1 MGPSPVEQ
9 SGDSGPGPGPGPG
22 PGSVSVSV
30 SGDSQRS
37 IPTPFLTKT
46 YQLVDDPAVDDLISW
61 NDDGSTFIVWRP
73 AEFARDLLPKYFK
86 HNNFSSFVRQL
97 NTYGFRKVVPDR
109 WEFANDCFKRGEK
122 ALLREIQRR
131 KISPATGAVAV
142 PPAAGVTVAAA
153 GLAGVRTVSP
163 SNSGDEQVISSNSS
177 PAAAIHRST
186 SCTTTPELL
195 EENERLRKE
204 NTQLSHELTQL
215 RGLCNNIF
223 AMMTTYASGQLDVGG
238 GVNGNVNRNGVAV
251 SIPEGKPLDLLP
263 SKQVTVTEDIDVG
276 VGICGGAHMDEDD
289 DEEEGEEE
297 DETTPRLFGFR
308 IGVKRVRRSV
318 EEEEEVEL
326 EEEREGQNGEKVEN
340 SQEKESGSEVKSEP
354 LDRNGNSGHRDPP
367 WLELGKK

>member
-1 MGPSPVEQ
+1 M
-9 SGDSGPGPGPGPG
+9 
-22 PGSVSVSV
+22 
-30 SGDSQRS
+30 
-37 IPTPFLTKT
+37 
-46 YQLVDDPAVDDLISW
+46 
-61 NDDGSTFIVWRP
+61 
-73 AEFARDLLPKYFK
+73 
-86 HNNFSSFVRQL
+86 
-97 NTYGFRKVVPDR
+97 PDR

-131 KISPATGAVAV
+131 KISPATGAAAV

-153 GLAGVRTVSP
+153 GPAGVRTVSP

-177 PAAAIHRST
+177 PAAAVHRST

-238 GVNGNVNRNGVAV
+238 GVNGNVHGNGVAV

-263 SKQVTVTEDIDVG
+263 SKQVTVTEDMDVG
-276 VGICGGAHMDEDD
+276 VGVGVGVCGGARMG
-289 DEEEGEEE
+289 DEEEEEE
-297 DETTPRLFGFR
+297 EEEENETTPRLFGFR

-318 EEEEEVEL
+318 EEEEVEL
-326 EEEREGQNGEKVEN
+326 EEEREGQNGENMEN

-354 LDRNGNSGHRDPP
+354 LDQNGNSDHRDPP

>member
-1 MGPSPVEQ
+1 M
-9 SGDSGPGPGPGPG
+9 
-22 PGSVSVSV
+22 
-30 SGDSQRS
+30 
-37 IPTPFLTKT
+37 
-46 YQLVDDPAVDDLISW
+46 
-61 NDDGSTFIVWRP
+61 
-73 AEFARDLLPKYFK
+73 
-86 HNNFSSFVRQL
+86 
-97 NTYGFRKVVPDR
+97 PDR

-153 GLAGVRTVSP
+153 GPAGVRTVSP

-177 PAAAIHRST
+177 PAAAVHRST

-238 GVNGNVNRNGVAV
+238 GVNGNVHGNGVAV

-263 SKQVTVTEDIDVG
+263 SKQVTVTEDMDVG
-276 VGICGGAHMDEDD
+276 VGVGVGVGVCGGARMGD
-289 DEEEGEEE
+289 DEEEEEE
-297 DETTPRLFGFR
+297 EEEEENETTPRLFGFR

-318 EEEEEVEL
+318 EEEEVEL
-326 EEEREGQNGEKVEN
+326 EEEREGQNGENMEN

-354 LDRNGNSGHRDPP
+354 LDQNGNSDHRDPP
-367 WLELGKK
+367 WLELGQK

>member
-1 MGPSPVEQ
+1 M
-9 SGDSGPGPGPGPG
+9 
-22 PGSVSVSV
+22 
-30 SGDSQRS
+30 
-37 IPTPFLTKT
+37 
-46 YQLVDDPAVDDLISW
+46 
-61 NDDGSTFIVWRP
+61 
-73 AEFARDLLPKYFK
+73 
-86 HNNFSSFVRQL
+86 
-97 NTYGFRKVVPDR
+97 PDR

-153 GLAGVRTVSP
+153 GPAGVRTVSP

-177 PAAAIHRST
+177 PAAAVHRST

-238 GVNGNVNRNGVAV
+238 GVNGNVHGNGVAV

-263 SKQVTVTEDIDVG
+263 SKQVTVTEDMDVG
-276 VGICGGAHMDEDD
+276 VGVGVGVGVCGGARMGD
-289 DEEEGEEE
+289 DEEEEEE
-297 DETTPRLFGFR
+297 EEEENETTPRLFGFR

-318 EEEEEVEL
+318 EEEEVEL
-326 EEEREGQNGEKVEN
+326 EEEREGQNGENMEN

-354 LDRNGNSGHRDPP
+354 LDQNGNSDHRDPP
-367 WLELGKK
+367 WLELGQK

>member
-1 MGPSPVEQ
+1 M
-9 SGDSGPGPGPGPG
+9 
-22 PGSVSVSV
+22 
-30 SGDSQRS
+30 
-37 IPTPFLTKT
+37 
-46 YQLVDDPAVDDLISW
+46 
-61 NDDGSTFIVWRP
+61 
-73 AEFARDLLPKYFK
+73 
-86 HNNFSSFVRQL
+86 
-97 NTYGFRKVVPDR
+97 PDR

-153 GLAGVRTVSP
+153 GPAGVRTVSP

-177 PAAAIHRST
+177 PAAAVHRST

-223 AMMTTYASGQLDVGG
+223 SMMTTYASGQLDVGG
-238 GVNGNVNRNGVAV
+238 GVNGNGVAV

-276 VGICGGAHMDEDD
+276 VGVCGGANMGG
-289 DEEEGEEE
+289 DEEEEE

-318 EEEEEVEL
+318 EEEEVEL
-326 EEEREGQNGEKVEN
+326 EEEREGRNGENMEN

-354 LDRNGNSGHRDPP
+354 LDQNGNSDHRDPL

>member
-1 MGPSPVEQ
+1 M
-9 SGDSGPGPGPGPG
+9 
-22 PGSVSVSV
+22 
-30 SGDSQRS
+30 
-37 IPTPFLTKT
+37 
-46 YQLVDDPAVDDLISW
+46 
-61 NDDGSTFIVWRP
+61 
-73 AEFARDLLPKYFK
+73 
-86 HNNFSSFVRQL
+86 
-97 NTYGFRKVVPDR
+97 PDR
-109 WEFANDCFKRGEK
+109 WEFANDCFKKGEK

-153 GLAGVRTVSP
+153 GPAGVRTVSP

-177 PAAAIHRST
+177 PAAAGHRST

-238 GVNGNVNRNGVAV
+238 GVNGNVHGNGVAV

-263 SKQVTVTEDIDVG
+263 SKQVTVTEDMDVG
-276 VGICGGAHMDEDD
+276 VGVGVGVGVCGGARMGDD
-289 DEEEGEEE
+289 DEEEEEE
-297 DETTPRLFGFR
+297 EENETTPRLFGFR

-318 EEEEEVEL
+318 EEEEVEL
-326 EEEREGQNGEKVEN
+326 EEEREGQNGENMEN

-354 LDRNGNSGHRDPP
+354 LDQNGNSDHRDPP
-367 WLELGKK
+367 WLELGQK

>member
-1 MGPSPVEQ
+1 M
-9 SGDSGPGPGPGPG
+9 
-22 PGSVSVSV
+22 
-30 SGDSQRS
+30 
-37 IPTPFLTKT
+37 
-46 YQLVDDPAVDDLISW
+46 
-61 NDDGSTFIVWRP
+61 
-73 AEFARDLLPKYFK
+73 
-86 HNNFSSFVRQL
+86 
-97 NTYGFRKVVPDR
+97 PDR

-153 GLAGVRTVSP
+153 CPAGVRTVSP

-177 PAAAIHRST
+177 PAAAVHRST

-238 GVNGNVNRNGVAV
+238 GVNGNVHGNGVAV

-276 VGICGGAHMDEDD
+276 VGVCGGAHIGDD
-289 DEEEGEEE
+289 DEEEEEN
-297 DETTPRLFGFR
+297 ETTPRLFGFR

-318 EEEEEVEL
+318 EEEEVDL
-326 EEEREGQNGEKVEN
+326 EEEREAQNVENMEN

-354 LDRNGNSGHRDPP
+354 LDQNGNSDHRDPP